1 MDELVDKLES
11 IRRTVP
17 GLLGFVIFTREGF
30 PLLNTIEEFQGE
42 GPDEEMSRDEYFSAV
57 GAGIISLARTTLEHM
72 GITPTDRLIV
82 ESRDGY
88 ILIER
93 VDEDVSIMVVASSTP
108 SIGMVKMALRRAIR
122 AYRSVMD

>member
-42 GPDEEMSRDEYFSAV
+42 GPDEEMTRDEYFSAV